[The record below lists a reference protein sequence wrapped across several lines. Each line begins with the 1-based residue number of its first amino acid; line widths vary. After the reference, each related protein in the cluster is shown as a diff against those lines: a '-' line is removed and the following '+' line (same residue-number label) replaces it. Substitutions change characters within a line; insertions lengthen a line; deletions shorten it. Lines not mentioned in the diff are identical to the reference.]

1 MNPPCAIG
9 TVTVSD
15 PRAGS
20 LTPDGPRVVALGGG
34 HGLAMTLRAVRR
46 YAGSVT
52 AVVSVADDGGSSG
65 RLRRDLGVPAPGDLR
80 KCLEALAAGPTPLAA
95 AFDHRFAAGDLAG
108 HALGNLLIVGLAET
122 FGDLRLALDECGRLL
137 GSVGRVL
144 PATVEPVALRART
157 DGGTE
162 VEGQVAVQEAQG
174 RIRRVRITPADAVA
188 CPEAVDAIRHADQ
201 IVLAP
206 GSLYTSVAAVLA
218 VPGIRTALETAP
230 GRIVHVAN
238 LIEQMPETAGYDGAD
253 HLRALLD
260 HGARIDTFL
269 HATDGALEV
278 DEAAIR
284 ALGVD
289 PVGTDLAG
297 SDGAGHDAGRMAD
310 ALRRLL

>member
-1 MNPPCAIG
+1 V
-9 TVTVSD
+9 TVTEFRVD
-15 PRAGS
+15 H

-108 HALGNLLIVGLAET
+108 HPLGNLLIVGIAET

-137 GSVGRVL
+137 GTVGRVL
-144 PATVEPVALRART
+144 PATVEPVALRARVA
-157 DGGTE
+157 GGGA
-162 VEGQVAVQEAQG
+162 VDGQVAVQTVEG
-174 RIRRVRITPADAVA
+174 VIRRIEVVPPDAEA
-188 CPEAVDAIRHADQ
+188 CPEALEAIRHADQ

-206 GSLYTSVAAVLA
+206 GSLFTSVAAVVA
-218 VPGIRTALETAP
+218 VPGIRDALQAAP
-230 GRIVHVAN
+230 GRVVHVAN
-238 LIEQMPETAGYDGAD
+238 LVEQVPETAGFDGTD

-269 HATDGALEV
+269 HATDGGLRV
-278 DEAAIR
+278 DEDAIR
-284 ALGVD
+284 ALGVE
-289 PVGTDLAG
+289 PVGTPLAR
-297 SDGAGHDAGRMAD
+297 SDHAGHDAGRMAD
-310 ALRRLL
+310 ALRDLL

>member
-1 MNPPCAIG
+1 M
-9 TVTVSD
+9 TD
-15 PRAGS
+15 PRTGP

-108 HALGNLLIVGLAET
+108 HPLGNLLIVGIAET

-137 GSVGRVL
+137 GTVGRVL
-144 PATVEPVALRART
+144 PATTEPVALRARV
-157 DGGTE
+157 DGGDA
-162 VEGQVAVQEAQG
+162 VEGQVAVQETEG
-174 RIRRVRITPADAVA
+174 RIRRVEVLPEGAGA
-188 CPEAVDAIRHADQ
+188 CPEAVEALVHADQ
-201 IVLAP
+201 IVIAP
-206 GSLYTSVAAVLA
+206 GSLYTSVVAVLA
-218 VPGIRTALETAP
+218 VAGIREAIARAP
-230 GRIVHVAN
+230 GRVVHVAN
-238 LIEQMPETAGYDGAD
+238 LVEQVPETAGFDGAD

-269 HATDGALEV
+269 HATDGALPV
-278 DEAAIR
+278 DETAIR
-284 ALGVD
+284 ALGVT
-289 PVGTDLAG
+289 PVGAPLAR

-310 ALRRLL
+310 ALRDLL